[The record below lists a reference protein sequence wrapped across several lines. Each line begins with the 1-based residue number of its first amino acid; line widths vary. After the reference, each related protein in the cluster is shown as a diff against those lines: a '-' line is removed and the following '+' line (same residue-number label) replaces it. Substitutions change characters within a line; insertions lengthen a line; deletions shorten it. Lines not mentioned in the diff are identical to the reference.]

1 MVELP
6 GKVQCASVEGIW
18 GRQCF
23 KFHPM
28 DNISPGHLDI
38 FGPGCK
44 GFTGFPS
51 SSTVKNLPARQR
63 TQETRVRS
71 LGQEDLLEE
80 EMATRS
86 CTLARKMLWTE
97 EPGRL

>member
-63 TQETRVRS
+63 TQETRVQS